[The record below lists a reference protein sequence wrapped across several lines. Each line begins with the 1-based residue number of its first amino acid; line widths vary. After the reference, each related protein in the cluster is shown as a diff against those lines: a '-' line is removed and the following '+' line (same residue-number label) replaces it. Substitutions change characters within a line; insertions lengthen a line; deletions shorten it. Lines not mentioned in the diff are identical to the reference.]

1 MYKIFK
7 ILFFIVFSLLLFS
20 VCVIFGNVDI
30 FSNNDLVGALSSNI
44 ILNMRIPRVLY
55 AALIG
60 ASLSVCGVAMQGL
73 LKNPLAD
80 GTTLGVSS
88 FGSLGAVFA
97 IVVLNHVL
105 GALFQN
111 NLSTVN
117 VNIFSL
123 NFRFDYISTIAI
135 SFIFSLS
142 SLFLILIISRIID
155 KNISTNTV
163 ILLGVVFNLL
173 GSSLITLL
181 ITLYPQSTQSVTF
194 WLMGSVSGSNYANV
208 VLLFIVLCICMFI
221 FLKNSK
227 NLEILSIGSK
237 QANSLGVD
245 VKKTTKVIIVTV
257 SVLISFCVSTCGV
270 IGFVGLVVP
279 HIARRILGPAN
290 KNLFF
295 FSAVFGADFLIF
307 TDLISRVIITPRELP
322 IGIITSII
330 GCIVFVLI
338 LFKNRVK

>member
-7 ILFFIVFSLLLFS
+7 ILFFIVFSLLLFF

-97 IVVLNHVL
+97 IVVLNQVL

-135 SFIFSLS
+135 SFIFSLF

-173 GSSLITLL
+173 GNSLITLL
-181 ITLYPQSTQSVTF
+181 ITLHPQSTQSVTF
-194 WLMGSVSGSNYANV
+194 
-208 VLLFIVLCICMFI
+208 
-221 FLKNSK
+221 
-227 NLEILSIGSK
+227 
-237 QANSLGVD
+237 
-245 VKKTTKVIIVTV
+245 
-257 SVLISFCVSTCGV
+257 
-270 IGFVGLVVP
+270 
-279 HIARRILGPAN
+279 
-290 KNLFF
+290 
-295 FSAVFGADFLIF
+295 
-307 TDLISRVIITPRELP
+307 
-322 IGIITSII
+322 
-330 GCIVFVLI
+330 
-338 LFKNRVK
+338 